1 MNKQLKEVFDQFP
14 GVPTA
19 KVWSIQNREGLFV
32 SNYDPVLDVILPDH
46 VFCVFSSGLKNAI
59 SLLYPTKIVNNVAAF
74 EMVTFNLLH
83 PPKHE

>member
-32 SNYDPVLDVILPDH
+32 SNYDPVLDVTLPEN
-46 VFCVFSSGLKNAI
+46 VLCVFSIGLKDPI
-59 SLLYPTKIVNNVAAF
+59 SLVLPAKMIDKEQEF
-74 EMVTFNLLH
+74 EMITYNLLH